1 MTPLVSVII
10 VNFNTR
16 QLTLDCVKSVYT
28 HTAGVPFEVIVVDN
42 ASSDDSVAAIRK
54 TFPDVMVIENKTNIG
69 FGPANNTGIRAATA
83 PYVFLLNSDTIL
95 ENNVIRYFLDHL
107 ERPENARVACC
118 GGQLLNADGSP
129 QASFGHFPS
138 IAQVW
143 FDQLEMRR
151 LFRRYYT
158 SHLAVAVNGPLPSLP
173 NVPYLSGA
181 TMFIRKTALETVGGF
196 DEHYFLYFEET
207 DLCFRFRKAGWDCHF
222 VPEAR
227 ITHFFGQS
235 SKGQSLSR
243 MRAFK
248 KSELFFFEKNRGKM
262 TRFLV
267 RVLYIKGYTLRWILT
282 WNTHYL
288 DLLRIVLIA

>member
-1 MTPLVSVII
+1 MTPVVSVII
-10 VNFNTR
+10 VNYNTR
-16 QLTLDCVKSVYT
+16 QLTLDCLKSVYART
-28 HTAGVPFEVIVVDN
+28 TDVPLEVVVVDN
-42 ASSDDSVAAIRK
+42 ASSDDSVPAIRM
-54 TFPDVMVIENKTNIG
+54 TFPEVTVIENKTNIG
-69 FGPANNTGIRAATA
+69 FGPANNTGLRASTA

-95 ENNVIRYFLDHL
+95 ENNVIRHFVDHL

-151 LFRRYYT
+151 LFRRYYAT
-158 SHLAVAVNGPLPSLP
+158 HLAVAVNGPLPSLP

-181 TMFIRKTALETVGGF
+181 DMFIRKKALEAVGGF

-207 DLCFRFRKAGWDCHF
+207 DLCFRFQKAGWGCHF

-227 ITHFFGQS
+227 ITHLFGQS
-235 SKGQSLSR
+235 SKGQSSSR
-243 MRAFK
+243 MRFFK
-248 KSELFFFEKNRGKM
+248 TSELLFFEKNRGKM
-262 TRFLV
+262 ARFLV
-267 RVLYIKGYTLRWILT
+267 RVLYIKGYAIRWILT
-282 WNTHYL
+282 WNAYYL
-288 DLLRIVLIA
+288 DLLRIVLRA